1 MKNVRTLRENLYNT
15 IYVKSKDI
23 FKKEE
28 NNNRIYTCTT
38 MCTNIVPFETILKLN
53 KN

>member
-28 NNNRIYTCTT
+28 NNNRIYTRTS
-38 MCTNIVPFETILKLN
+38 IVPFETILKLN